1 MTTKRELSVAALIA
15 ISALT
20 GCATREQ
27 SALGK
32 LAASTDR
39 SVAASQRPQE
49 PKGTSGQGRNMENQA
64 EPQKLAAYEVR
75 ELAFCDFGMSVKT
88 NFEVKWGGR
97 IEWMQVSG
105 VDAGSSAARL
115 DLRVGDKILAIDGR
129 LISELERDAML
140 EALFQ
145 RKKGDRSQFLV
156 LGVRQALPRFVTLV
170 ANRAGPLP

>member
-1 MTTKRELSVAALIA
+1 MATTRQLSIAVLIA
-15 ISALT
+15 MSGLT
-20 GCATREQ
+20 GCATREP

-32 LAASTDR
+32 PATPEDHN
-39 SVAASQRPQE
+39 VAASQRPLE
-49 PKGTSGQGRNMENQA
+49 PNGASGKGRKTESQA
-64 EPQKLAAYEVR
+64 EPLKLAAYEVR

-115 DLRVGDKILAIDGR
+115 NLRVGDKILAIDGR
-129 LISELERDAML
+129 LISELDRDAML

-156 LGVRQALPRFVTLV
+156 LGVREALPRFVTLV
-170 ANRAGPLP
+170 ANRTGPLP